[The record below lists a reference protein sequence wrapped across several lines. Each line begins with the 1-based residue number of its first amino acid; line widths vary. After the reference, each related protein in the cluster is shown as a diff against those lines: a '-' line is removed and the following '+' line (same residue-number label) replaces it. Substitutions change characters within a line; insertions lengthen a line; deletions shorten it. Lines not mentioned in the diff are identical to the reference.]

1 MATSIIDRAIPG
13 GTDEAPAGAPNKGR
27 RRINRTLKYALLLFF
42 VIVIL
47 IPAYVLFITS
57 FKGTSDA
64 DPSRAWLLPQSWET
78 AGWAKAWT
86 TLAPALGRTFLLV
99 IPAALISATLGSING
114 YVLSKWRFP
123 GANVVF
129 TLILFG
135 MFIPYQAVMIPLT
148 QLMSNLGVPQGIP
161 SLMLLHIVYGLPI
174 CTLIF
179 RNYYESVPSELIEA
193 ARMDGA
199 GILRTYASVIL
210 PGLRPGLRGR
220 ADLAVHLRLERLP
233 VRGVL
238 LLGPQRAGD
247 HRAELPGRRPAHR
260 LRGLHGRRADRL
272 GPDADRLHPA
282 RQVLRRRPDERLGQG
297 LIRSW
302 TEVEQ
307 TEGAWWRRPVRPA
320 PPRF

>member
-1 MATSIIDRAIPG
+1 MSTSVLNRKTSG
-13 GTDEAPAGAPNKGR
+13 GTAAGAPNPTK
-27 RRINRTLKYALLLFF
+27 RRINRTLKYALLLLF
-42 VIVIL
+42 VAIVL

-57 FKGTSDA
+57 FKGSADA
-64 DPSRAWLLPQSWET
+64 DPSRAWMLPQVWET
-78 AGWAKAWT
+78 GGWAKAWT
-86 TLAPALGRTFLLV
+86 TLAPALGRTFALV

-199 GILRTYASVIL
+199 GILRTYTSVIFPISTPGFVVVLIWQFTSAWNDYLFAAFFSSGRNGPVTIALSFLAGGQLTDYAASMAGALIASVPTLLVYI
-210 PGLRPGLRGR
+210 
-220 ADLAVHLRLERLP
+220 
-233 VRGVL
+233 
-238 LLGPQRAGD
+238 LLGKYFVG
-247 HRAELPGRRPAHR
+247 
-260 LRGLHGRRADRL
+260 GLMSGSVK
-272 GPDADRLHPA
+272 G
-282 RQVLRRRPDERLGQG
+282 
-297 LIRSW
+297 
-302 TEVEQ
+302 
-307 TEGAWWRRPVRPA
+307 
-320 PPRF
+320 